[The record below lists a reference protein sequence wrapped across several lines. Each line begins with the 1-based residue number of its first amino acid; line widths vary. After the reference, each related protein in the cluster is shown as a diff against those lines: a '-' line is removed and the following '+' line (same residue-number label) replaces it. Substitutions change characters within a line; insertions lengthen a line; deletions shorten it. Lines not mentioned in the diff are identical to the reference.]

1 MKRYAALPAVLA
13 VMLLILLGCSSQ
25 YRVAS
30 QADQSDFAKQQRAGD
45 PAGAASSGGRTESIS
60 ERDMT
65 AARQSDVQSRLR
77 ELQQKVRDINF
88 DYDRYDIRED
98 AKPILKEVAGL
109 MGRAKGIKLVI
120 EGHCDQRG
128 TTEYNLGL
136 GERRAHSA
144 KEYLIALGI
153 PSSRIETISFGQEKP
168 LCAEASESCW
178 AKNRRGHFVFVEEVR

>member
-1 MKRYAALPAVLA
+1 MTRY
-13 VMLLILLGCSSQ
+13 MLLLAGLLAMFIVSGCSSSQ

-30 QADQSDFAKQQRAGD
+30 QADQADFAKQQGVGDRAGT
-45 PAGAASSGGRTESIS
+45 SSGGRAESIS

-65 AARQSDVQSRLR
+65 AAQQADLQNRLR

-98 AKPILKEVAGL
+98 AKPILKEVAGML
-109 MGRAKGIKLVI
+109 SRAKGIKVVI

-136 GERRAHSA
+136 GDRRAHSA
-144 KEYLIALGI
+144 KEYLIALGV

-168 LCAEASESCW
+168 LCKEGTDSCM
-178 AKNRRGHFVFVEEVR
+178 AKNRRAHFVFVEEVR